1 MTENEFFK
9 YLKESCNIV
18 LTDAQK
24 EAVVTVNGPLAL
36 ISCPGSG
43 KTTVLVTKIAYII
56 LCKNVAPSRILV
68 TSFSKQSAAD
78 MEERFYSKFGEKIA
92 DGLNF
97 STMHSF
103 AFSVF
108 RDYAYKI
115 NMKYSII
122 EGIDSKITTKNSLLS
137 NFYRKYNSENI
148 TEDKLKELSGF
159 ISYIK
164 NLMILYKDIDKYT
177 DQFPVPN
184 FKEIYKDYEDAK
196 REYVDNISNEKIRLL
211 DFDDMLS
218 MCYFALN
225 KNSNL
230 LQEYRT
236 SYDYFMIDEAQ
247 DTSKIQ
253 NAISKL
259 ISYPNYNLCVV
270 GDHRQSIY
278 SWRGAVVEELT
289 NFQKN
294 YPNAK
299 MLFMDENFRSTQS
312 IVNVSSEF
320 IKKNNQGLNRDMITA
335 KETGEPIEFISALD
349 ELKETEY
356 VISIL
361 KSEKNLKENA
371 IIYRN
376 NISAIPMIEALTREG
391 IPFYIKDEIPTF
403 FNHWITNDIINFFNF
418 AENLWCI
425 EYFETIYYKIK
436 SYVQKKDVLGL
447 YLEISNINDSAR
459 KITVFDMLL
468 ENPNYESKKKYLL
481 AFKDKFKAL
490 YKMKPKAAIQYIE
503 TELNYR
509 DYLKEYAK
517 KFNYSMESIDIML
530 ASLKAIAKDL
540 NSLSEF
546 QDKLNMLKTEMIKSK
561 KNKGINAVTL
571 ITAHGS
577 KGLEWDQVLII
588 QTQNLPSR
596 DSIEKSKTGKGS
608 SLSEEARLMF
618 VAITRARKRLHLLYP
633 LEQNGQKVV
642 PSPFFNKL
650 EKIANPLLTVKKPT
664 VKNKFELIQGMLIQH
679 KKWGKVEIQQVDGDI
694 ISIKLSEGI
703 IKKLSATVCFS
714 KNLIDII

>member
-1 MTENEFFK
+1 MTEKEFFK

-18 LTDAQK
+18 LTDAQR
-24 EAVVTVNGPLAL
+24 EAVVTISGPVAL

-56 LCKNVAPSRILV
+56 LCKNVDPSRILV
-68 TSFSKQSAAD
+68 TSFSKQSAQD
-78 MEERFYSKFGEKIA
+78 MEDRFCSKFGDKVLEKV
-92 DGLNF
+92 NF

-108 RDYAYKI
+108 RDYAYKV

-122 EGIDSKITTKNSLLS
+122 EGTDSKITTKNSLLS
-137 NFYRKYNSENI
+137 SFYKKYNSENI

-164 NLMILYKDIDKYT
+164 NLMILYKDIDIYA

-196 REYVDNISNEKIRLL
+196 REYTENISNEKIRLL

-225 KNSNL
+225 KNPKL
-230 LQEYRT
+230 LEEYRA

-259 ISYPNYNLCVV
+259 ISYPTYNLCIV

-278 SWRGAVVEELT
+278 SWRGAVVDELT
-289 NFQKN
+289 NFKKN

-299 MLFMDENFRSTQS
+299 MLFMDENFRSTKS

-320 IKKNNQGLNRDMITA
+320 IKKNNQGLNRDMFTFN
-335 KETGEPIEFISALD
+335 ETGEPIEFISTLN
-349 ELKETEY
+349 ELNETEY

-361 KSEKNLKENA
+361 KKEKNLRENA

-376 NISAIPMIEALTREG
+376 NISAIPIIEALTQED

-403 FNHWITNDIINFFNF
+403 FNHWITKDIINFFDF

-425 EYFETIYYKIK
+425 EYFETIYYKIR
-436 SYVQKKDVLGL
+436 SYVQKKDVQAL

-468 ENPNYESKKKYLL
+468 QNPNYESKKKHLL
-481 AFKDKFKAL
+481 AFRDKFKEL
-490 YKMKPKAAIQYIE
+490 YKMKPKAAIEYIE
-503 TELNYR
+503 IELNYR
-509 DYLKEYAK
+509 AYLKEYAK
-517 KFNYSMESIDIML
+517 KFNYSMESIDVML
-530 ASLKAIAKDL
+530 ASLKAIANNL
-540 NSLSEF
+540 TSLSEF
-546 QDKLNMLKTEMIKSK
+546 KDKLGELKTEMIKSK
-561 KNKGINAVTL
+561 KNKEINAVTL
-571 ITAHGS
+571 ITAHGA

-596 DSIEKSKTGKGS
+596 DSIEKSKAGDGS
-608 SLSEEARLMF
+608 ALSEEARLMF
-618 VAITRARKRLHLLYP
+618 VAITRARKKLHLLYP

-650 EKIANPLLTVKKPT
+650 EKISNPHKKVEKNIP
-664 VKNKFELIQGMLIQH
+664 KNKFKLVEGMLICH
-679 KKWGKVEIQQVDGDI
+679 KKWGKVEIEQVDGDI
-694 ISIKLSEGI
+694 ISVKLNEGS
-703 IKKLSATVCFS
+703 IKKLSAIVCFN
-714 KNLIDII
+714 KNLIEPI